1 METGVKKLYEVMFLI
16 DSAEA
21 AKDWDGIIELVTK
34 MLNKIDAQMVSLKKW
49 DERPLAYSIKRCSR
63 GTYILGYFKAD
74 GRKITE
80 LERDVLLSERV
91 MRALILRIDH
101 LTEEELIKK
110 ITEVPAAGGGSN
122 TTSRICWRTKDA
134 GKSRSLE
141 IADAGRF
148 SSTNRRL
155 ARLRGKR
162 NSRANTLAC
171 SSRRSCAP

>member
-34 MLNKIDAQMVSLKKW
+34 MLNKIEAQIITLKKW

-63 GTYILGYFKAD
+63 GTYILAYFKAD

-91 MRALILRIDH
+91 MRALILRIEH
-101 LTEEELIKK
+101 LTEEEIIKQATAVK
-110 ITEVPAAGGGSN
+110 APAPVAADDIVAKVEPAAAETEV
-122 TTSRICWRTKDA
+122 
-134 GKSRSLE
+134 
-141 IADAGRF
+141 AD
-148 SSTNRRL
+148 N
-155 ARLRGKR
+155 
-162 NSRANTLAC
+162 
-171 SSRRSCAP
+171 PEQQVW

>member
-34 MLNKIDAQMVSLKKW
+34 MLNKIDAQILSLKKW

-63 GTYILGYFKAD
+63 GTYILAYFKAD

-91 MRALILRIDH
+91 MRALILRVEH
-101 LTEEELIKK
+101 LTEEDIIKQATAAAHAPAAPVAADDTTVAQNEPEAAG
-110 ITEVPAAGGGSN
+110 TEV
-122 TTSRICWRTKDA
+122 
-134 GKSRSLE
+134 
-141 IADAGRF
+141 AD
-148 SSTNRRL
+148 N
-155 ARLRGKR
+155 
-162 NSRANTLAC
+162 
-171 SSRRSCAP
+171 PEQQV

>member
-34 MLNKIDAQMVSLKKW
+34 MLNKIDAQILSLKKW

-63 GTYILGYFKAD
+63 GTYILAYFKAD

-91 MRALILRIDH
+91 MRALILKTEH
-101 LTEEELIKK
+101 LTEEDIAKQAAAANAPAPVAADDTVAKVEPAAAG
-110 ITEVPAAGGGSN
+110 TEV
-122 TTSRICWRTKDA
+122 
-134 GKSRSLE
+134 
-141 IADAGRF
+141 AD
-148 SSTNRRL
+148 N
-155 ARLRGKR
+155 
-162 NSRANTLAC
+162 
-171 SSRRSCAP
+171 PEQQV

>member
-34 MLNKIDAQMVSLKKW
+34 MLNKIDAQIITLKKW

-63 GTYILGYFKAD
+63 GTYILAYFKAD

-101 LTEEELIKK
+101 LTEEEIIKQATAVK
-110 ITEVPAAGGGSN
+110 APAPVAVDDTVAQNAPAAAETEV
-122 TTSRICWRTKDA
+122 
-134 GKSRSLE
+134 
-141 IADAGRF
+141 AD
-148 SSTNRRL
+148 N
-155 ARLRGKR
+155 
-162 NSRANTLAC
+162 
-171 SSRRSCAP
+171 PEQQV